1 MRLPKERPARTLP
14 VSARRTRDATRARAT
29 TPRRVLGKRVRE
41 KTVGTRANA
50 AMATVT
56 TTASHGLVAGAQATT
71 PPADDGACA
80 MELDEPKRDRLA
92 EEIILAAYRKDAAT
106 VASCLKRC
114 SASATAE
121 MSLSR
126 AAAVELLGESVY
138 LGSHSWSTQ
147 EGFPVMYF
155 AGAFSS
161 RPLEPAAR
169 RASPGGGA
177 GRRNHPNPPMF
188 VFPAKAIASASVASF
203 ANRWISPRSR
213 PPRRRR
219 GGKKRRDRSTR
230 PGRASRRRP
239 SRASSSFRA
248 RPRPRGVARARV
260 EPTFFSRP
268 PRKNSLRRNPAGKT
282 RRPFRGDI
290 FDIFHA
296 AEGARQKRVR
306 WSSSI
311 FRGELCRQFFLS
323 RENETP

>member
-1 MRLPKERPARTLP
+1 
-14 VSARRTRDATRARAT
+14 
-29 TPRRVLGKRVRE
+29 VLGKRVRG

-161 RPLEPAAR
+161 RPLELAAR

-188 VFPAKAIASASVASF
+188 VFPAKAIASASVARVVREPLDLAAF
-203 ANRWISPRSR
+203 APTAAPSRRGKTSRSLDAPGTR
-213 PPRRRR
+213 VAETSLARVSLEARASAPPRRRAR
-219 GGKKRRDRSTR
+219 
-230 PGRASRRRP
+230 SRRT
-239 SRASSSFRA
+239 
-248 RPRPRGVARARV
+248 
-260 EPTFFSRP
+260 EPTFF
-268 PRKNSLRRNPAGKT
+268 
-282 RRPFRGDI
+282 GDP
-290 FDIFHA
+290 
-296 AEGARQKRVR
+296 
-306 WSSSI
+306 
-311 FRGELCRQFFLS
+311 L
-323 RENETP
+323 